1 MTTTASSQS
10 DDSVLNIPGKPT
22 GTADS
27 SLEERSNSN
36 TIEVQK
42 HERGL
47 RFWSIIIGLGF
58 TSLLVALENTVVSTS
73 LPTIVEDLHIG
84 QGYVWMINIFFLTS
98 AAFQPLFGQLANIF
112 GRRWVT
118 LFIVA
123 TFTLG
128 SGICGGANSAAML
141 IAGRGVQ
148 GIGSGGINMIV
159 EVIISDL
166 VPLRQRGNYMAI
178 ILSIYSVGVSLGP
191 FVGGIIV
198 QTTSW
203 RWVFYINLPVGGA
216 ALVVLY
222 LALHVNYNKE
232 MTFFQKLRR
241 IDFVGNMILILSS
254 LSVLFALTDGGSKYD
269 WNTYNIIVPLV
280 LGLLGFIVFP
290 FYEAS
295 KFCVDPVMPNR
306 LFNSRTSVV
315 IAICTFVNS
324 IILYWVVYFLPVYFQ
339 AVLGSTPARAGVQV
353 IPMTVIGI
361 PGAAISVVVLA
372 KWGKYRILHQIGFGI
387 MTIGLGLFTL
397 QNRHTTTA
405 EWVIYQVIP
414 ALGSGMVL
422 NTMLPA
428 FQAGLKE
435 SDQAAA
441 TATWAFIRSLGFIWG
456 VAIPAAVFNNRFE
469 NLSYRI
475 NDVATRELLSHGH
488 AYQYGSRD
496 FVNSFAEPLK
506 GQIIGVYSDS
516 LRVVWFVALGVS
528 AIPFLLSFGEEQI
541 KLRKELD
548 TEYGLEEKSVEK
560 RVALKQVEKG
570 ESAGD
575 EKNGPA
581 TTVSIS
587 QTTVALGDVGG
598 TVATRNVRVIYD
610 EEFRFNSADRKAFR
624 KIIRLIFTMLL
635 YALVLECLILSSNAG
650 AGANVNGCVYYA
662 VQPSRPFKVTFDV
675 PTSVV
680 HCMYDKGSS
689 ATAEVVNYGLTCAS
703 VGHVSGKSSSSGGD
717 LCATDDS
724 RWGMNYTAG
733 PKSGTTYS
741 TWHAPVFGSD
751 HIDLYGQ
758 DSSTN
763 ICGSESKCYGASIKV
778 SSSGESTVWII
789 FDPLSNIFDPLSD
802 IIDPFSDDGE
812 GLKDDRLDVPT

>member
-1 MTTTASSQS
+1 MTTIIGSQRA
-10 DDSVLNIPGKPT
+10 DSVLNVTEKPT
-22 GTADS
+22 DTVGSNLT
-27 SLEERSNSN
+27 ERSNPN
-36 TIEVQK
+36 TVEGQK
-42 HERGL
+42 YERGL
-47 RFWSIIIGLGF
+47 RFWSIIIGLGIS
-58 TSLLVALENTVVSTS
+58 SLLVALENTVVSTS
-73 LPTIVEDLHIG
+73 LPTIVDDLHIG
-84 QGYVWMINIFFLTS
+84 QGYVWTINIFFLTS
-98 AAFQPLFGQLANIF
+98 AAFQPLFGQLADIY

-148 GIGSGGINMIV
+148 GIGSGGLNMIV

-222 LALHVNYNKE
+222 SALHVKYNKT

-269 WNTYNIIVPLV
+269 WNTYNIVTPLV
-280 LGLLGFIVFP
+280 LGLCGFVVFP

-295 KFCVDPVMPNR
+295 RFCIDPVMPNR

-324 IILYWVVYFLPVYFQ
+324 VILYWVVYFLPIYFQ

-397 QNRHTTTA
+397 QNQHTTTA
-405 EWVIYQVIP
+405 QWVIYQVIP

-441 TATWAFIRSLGFIWG
+441 TAAWSFIRSLGNIWG
-456 VAIPAAVFNNRFE
+456 VAIPAAVFNNRFQK
-469 NLSYRI
+469 LSYRI
-475 NDVATRELLSHGH
+475 TDAGTRELVSHGH

-506 GQIIGVYSDS
+506 SQIVGVYSDS
-516 LRVVWFVALGVS
+516 LRVVWFVALGISV
-528 AIPFLLSFGEEQI
+528 IPFLLSFGEEQI

-548 TEYGLEEKSVEK
+548 TEYGLEENGVVKEA
-560 RVALKQVEKG
+560 ALGQVEKG
-570 ESAGD
+570 EI
-575 EKNGPA
+575 
-581 TTVSIS
+581 T
-587 QTTVALGDVGG
+587 
-598 TVATRNVRVIYD
+598 
-610 EEFRFNSADRKAFR
+610 
-624 KIIRLIFTMLL
+624 
-635 YALVLECLILSSNAG
+635 
-650 AGANVNGCVYYA
+650 
-662 VQPSRPFKVTFDV
+662 
-675 PTSVV
+675 
-680 HCMYDKGSS
+680 
-689 ATAEVVNYGLTCAS
+689 
-703 VGHVSGKSSSSGGD
+703 GGD
-717 LCATDDS
+717 KKGINNHVL
-724 RWGMNYTAG
+724 
-733 PKSGTTYS
+733 SG
-741 TWHAPVFGSD
+741 
-751 HIDLYGQ
+751 
-758 DSSTN
+758 
-763 ICGSESKCYGASIKV
+763 
-778 SSSGESTVWII
+778 
-789 FDPLSNIFDPLSD
+789 
-802 IIDPFSDDGE
+802 
-812 GLKDDRLDVPT
+812 

>member
-1 MTTTASSQS
+1 MATTTSAQS
-10 DDSVLNIPGKPT
+10 DDGVLNISEKPT
-22 GTADS
+22 DTAGS
-27 SLEERSNSN
+27 SLTGHSNPD
-36 TIEVQK
+36 TIEGQK
-42 HERGL
+42 HELGL
-47 RFWSIIIGLGF
+47 RFWSIIIGLGI

-222 LALHVNYNKE
+222 FALQVKYNKE

-254 LSVLFALTDGGSKYD
+254 LSVLFALTDGGSKYN
-269 WNTYNIIVPLV
+269 WSTYNIIVPLV
-280 LGLLGFIVFP
+280 LGLLGLIVFP

-295 KFCVDPVMPNR
+295 KFCIEPVMPNR

-361 PGAAISVVVLA
+361 PGAAISAVVLA
-372 KWGKYRILHQIGFGI
+372 KWGKYRILHQVGFGI
-387 MTIGLGLFTL
+387 TAIGIGLFTL

-405 EWVIYQVIP
+405 QWVIYQVIP

-475 NDVATRELLSHGH
+475 ADMATRELLSHGH

-506 GQIIGVYSDS
+506 SQIIGVYSDS

-548 TEYGLEEKSVEK
+548 TEYGLEEKGLEK
-560 RVALKQVEKG
+560 VVGLEQAEKG
-570 ESAGD
+570 ESTGD
-575 EKNGPA
+575 EKKGAVNNG
-581 TTVSIS
+581 VS
-587 QTTVALGDVGG
+587 V
-598 TVATRNVRVIYD
+598 
-610 EEFRFNSADRKAFR
+610 
-624 KIIRLIFTMLL
+624 
-635 YALVLECLILSSNAG
+635 
-650 AGANVNGCVYYA
+650 
-662 VQPSRPFKVTFDV
+662 
-675 PTSVV
+675 
-680 HCMYDKGSS
+680 
-689 ATAEVVNYGLTCAS
+689 
-703 VGHVSGKSSSSGGD
+703 
-717 LCATDDS
+717 
-724 RWGMNYTAG
+724 
-733 PKSGTTYS
+733 
-741 TWHAPVFGSD
+741 
-751 HIDLYGQ
+751 
-758 DSSTN
+758 
-763 ICGSESKCYGASIKV
+763 
-778 SSSGESTVWII
+778 
-789 FDPLSNIFDPLSD
+789 
-802 IIDPFSDDGE
+802 
-812 GLKDDRLDVPT
+812 